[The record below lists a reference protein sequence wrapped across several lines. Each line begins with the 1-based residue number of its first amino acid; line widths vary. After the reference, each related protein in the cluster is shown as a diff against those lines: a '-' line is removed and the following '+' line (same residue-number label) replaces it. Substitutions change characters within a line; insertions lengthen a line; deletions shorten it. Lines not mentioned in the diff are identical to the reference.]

1 MIVNT
6 LIFVLSFALVLAVVV
21 TFHELGHY
29 GVAKLFG
36 TKVDR
41 FSIGFGKPIARW
53 TRRSG
58 EEWVVGNLPLGGYV
72 KFAGDSS
79 AASVPD
85 HDRLAEMRASLPESE
100 AAQLFQFKPVWQR
113 MLIVLAGPVANFV
126 LAVVILAGLAWG
138 LGVRDYAPVV
148 AEVLPDT
155 PAAEAGFRAGD
166 RIVSL
171 DGREMEGVSDTITHV
186 SLRAETPIRA
196 VVERGSRR
204 VELTVTPDRV
214 DSEDVVG
221 GRARIGRIG
230 VQFRQPED
238 FAPRRVGPLE
248 AVAVGTE
255 QVGDTIAATGTYVK
269 RIFTGA
275 EDGKAL
281 GGVLRIAAITGKAGV
296 DASAREVPVG
306 ERVRG
311 TVLMLTSLAATL
323 SIGLG
328 IANLL
333 PIPMLD
339 GGHLLFYSYEAAAGR
354 PLSEKVQDMGVRIGL
369 AVLLGLFVVLTFN
382 DVGYIRSLFS

>member
-1 MIVNT
+1 MLVNT
-6 LIFVLSFALVLAVVV
+6 LIFLLSFALVLGVVV

-41 FSIGFGKPIARW
+41 FSVGFGRPIARF
-53 TRRSG
+53 TRKSG
-58 EEWVVGNLPLGGYV
+58 EEWVIGNLPLGGYV

-85 HDRLAEMRASLPESE
+85 HDRLNALRDSVPPEE
-100 AAQLFQFKPVWQR
+100 VTRLFQFKPVWQR
-113 MLIVLAGPVANFV
+113 ILIVLAGPFANFV
-126 LAVVILAGLAWG
+126 LAVIILAGLAWT
-138 LGVRDYAPVV
+138 LGVRDFAPVIS
-148 AEVLPDT
+148 EVIPDSA
-155 PAAEAGFRAGD
+155 AAEAGFQAGD

-171 DGREMEGVSDTITHV
+171 DGREVDDVSEIINYV
-186 SLRAETPIRA
+186 SLRSGTPIRA
-196 VVERGSRR
+196 LVERDSRLR
-204 VELTVTPDRV
+204 DITVTPERTAID
-214 DSEDVVG
+214 DVVG
-221 GRARIGRIG
+221 GRAEVGRVGI
-230 VQFRQPED
+230 QFRLPED
-238 FAPRRVGPLE
+238 VLPRRVGPVE
-248 AVAVGTE
+248 AVGIGAE
-255 QVGDTIAATGTYVK
+255 QVGDTVAATGTYVK

-296 DASAREVPVG
+296 DASAREVPMLD
-306 ERVRG
+306 RVRG
-311 TVLMLTSLAATL
+311 TVLTLISLAATL

-339 GGHLLFYSYEAAAGR
+339 GGHLLFYSYEAVAGR
-354 PLSEKVQDMGVRIGL
+354 PVSERAQDVGVRIGL
-369 AVLLGLFVVLTFN
+369 AVLLGLFVVLTVN